1 MQGNTQADDATD
13 DEPLPV
19 HADERQAIRDELPAD
34 IHIVTF
40 YGNEPMVALVNRD
53 RAASVGDPH
62 AGETVVLVEW
72 HGDDDYALSVAEGA
86 RTGTTAGW
94 ALTDELVS
102 MHDTR
107 AGAVGAAADLFG
119 EVPTDE

>member
-1 MQGNTQADDATD
+1 MGRQTQADAAT
-13 DEPLPV
+13 DEPLAD
-19 HADERQAIRDELPAD
+19 HADERQAIRDELPAN
-34 IHIVTF
+34 IHIVTY

-53 RAASVGDPH
+53 RAPSVDNPS

-72 HGDDDYALSVAEGA
+72 HGGDDYALSLAEGA

-94 ALTDELVS
+94 ELTDELVS

-107 AGAVGAAADLFG
+107 AGAVEAAADLFAEVSG
-119 EVPTDE
+119 E

>member
-1 MQGNTQADDATD
+1 MSETTDDATE
-13 DEPLPV
+13 EPLAD
-19 HADERQAIRDELPAD
+19 HADERQAIRDQLPRD
-34 IHIVTF
+34 IHVLTF
-40 YGNEPMVALVNRD
+40 HGHEPMVALVNRD
-53 RAASVGDPH
+53 RAPPTGNPS

-94 ALTDELVS
+94 ELADELVS

-107 AGAVGAAADLFG
+107 ADAVEAAAGLF
-119 EVPTDE
+119 EEESDR

>member
-1 MQGNTQADDATD
+1 MGRQTQTDDATE
-13 DEPLPV
+13 EPL
-19 HADERQAIRDELPAD
+19 ADYAGERQAIRDELPAD

-53 RAASVGDPH
+53 RAPSVGNPS
-62 AGETVVLVEW
+62 AGEMVVLVEW
-72 HGDDDYALSVAEGA
+72 HGGDDYALSLAEGA

-94 ALTDELVS
+94 ELTDELVS

-107 AGAVGAAADLFG
+107 ADAVDAAADLFAEVSG
-119 EVPTDE
+119 E